1 MRVNVW
7 QPEAGETLLARAPV
21 TFATGAAPPVRGMRW
36 FRDTERNDIQHE
48 LQGWPEGPSFIP
60 RSTGNTMARRL
71 FKGTAKVTGVSVMA
85 ALSAAGGN
93 IATPSSADSG
103 SDTPDDPAN
112 EVDDFPV
119 MWAAQGTIGRTLP
132 WQLDPGRV
140 NRAYWRTHLIVT
152 DRRIVVVELPY
163 DGKNLEAIDDEVIW
177 QAPRTDIRAV
187 ELKNFKDG
195 NDFTIVFSDGSWC
208 RLSCR
213 SRRQLM
219 RYLMRA
225 PVLLTAADLNQPQRK
240 AVLDYAEEIE
250 MPDSV
255 SPVIT
260 QNSCGHYNVD
270 ILLPRRLTSAFGASE
285 ESLVLD
291 GEGRDIDP
299 SDYHP
304 EDY

>member
-7 QPEAGETLLARAPV
+7 QPEPGETLLARAPV
-21 TFATGAAPPVRGMRW
+21 TFATGAAPLVRGMRW

-60 RSTGNTMARRL
+60 RSTGNSMARRFL
-71 FKGTAKVTGVSVMA
+71 KGTAKVTGVTFMA

-93 IATPSSADSG
+93 VATPSSADSG

-132 WQLDPGRV
+132 WQLDPGRL
-140 NRAYWRTHLIVT
+140 NQKYWRTHLIVT
-152 DRRIVVVELPY
+152 DRRILVVQLPY
-163 DGKNLEAIDDEVIW
+163 DGKSMETIDDEVIW
-177 QAPRTDIRAV
+177 QISRTDIREV

-195 NDFTIVFSDGSWC
+195 NDFAITFLDGSWC

-213 SRRQLM
+213 SRRQLI
-219 RYLMRA
+219 RYLMRV
-225 PVLLTAADLNQPQRK
+225 PVLLAVDDLNQRQRK
-240 AVLDYAEEIE
+240 TVLDYAEEIQ
-250 MPDSV
+250 MPDYV

-270 ILLPRRLTSAFGASE
+270 ILLPSRITSAFGASE
-285 ESLVLD
+285 ASLVLD
-291 GEGRDIDP
+291 EEGRDVEF
-299 SDYHP
+299 SEYHP
-304 EDY
+304 GDY